1 MDTANLVLMII
12 LSAMIGFAIGNA
24 WGKATMKHMFSE
36 LLNKMTESLRLAAG
50 KVGEK
55 DKKE

>member
-24 WGKATMKHMFSE
+24 WGKAAMKHLFSE
-36 LLNKMTESLRLAAG
+36 LLNKMTESLKLAAG
-50 KVGEK
+50 KVPDK
-55 DKKE
+55 DKE